1 MFVQKILA
9 NELIDI
15 LAAPSY
21 SPEILSYVNKIS
33 DAVVLKD
40 FLIKKPKLGVT
51 GTIAKDYVSRKTPD
65 AIPYISTKQVS
76 GLYAYIE
83 DAKFISKSA
92 DIEWE
97 KCRVY
102 DGNIV
107 INKSGNV
114 GAAAIV
120 KASPYKYVNSVSDII
135 SIEINESLIDKEYLV
150 VYLNSPYGQKQ
161 LQRLSGGAIFDH
173 VSLHAIPNIKIFSV
187 SILAQKYIG
196 DKVRQAELLREW
208 VKGCNKKI
216 NNFFSNLVSS
226 KMEKSK
232 IYIVKKEEL
241 DNYRINPKQYDP
253 VVVNVLKT
261 CEQHLEPLSSFMDER
276 GIAGGAT
283 PKGASYQN
291 SGVLFCRVQNVKR
304 YSLDL
309 SDSVFIDNE
318 TNSFLARSE
327 CREDDIILTITGYPG
342 VASLVTEYDL
352 PLNINQHSV
361 RFGVNDK
368 ISVGY
373 LCAALNSDFLKL
385 QVDRSAIGGTRDA
398 LDYPSV
404 SNLLIPR
411 FDSSKELEIHK
422 LVIDLIFASQIATKL
437 IDVSK
442 SIVEGLIEGLITE
455 EALIQAQHTLEQGD
469 TSLDRAILS
478 QMTEDGYTVA
488 GSKPLFADLDEF
500 YDLLEQ
506 AKALE

>member
-1 MFVQKILA
+1 MFAQKILA

-51 GTIAKDYVSRKTPD
+51 GTIAKDYVSRETPE

-97 KCRVY
+97 KCRVN
-102 DGNIV
+102 DGDIV

-120 KASPYKYVNSVSDII
+120 KASPYRYVNSVSDII

-150 VYLNSPYGQKQ
+150 IYLNSPYGQKQ

-173 VSLHAIPNIKIFSV
+173 VSLHAIPNIKIYSA

-196 DKVRQAELLREW
+196 DKVRQAELLRNLSKEI
-208 VKGCNKKI
+208 NEKI
-216 NNFFSNLVSS
+216 NNAITSENFAHVMQTEEKIYGSAVISDLTNRLDPKYYASKAIAAERFAKSEGVKLKNLTHDISNGFEERNFVQQGQIYLTVSEVSS
-226 KMEKSK
+226 GRMEVKSAPK
-232 IYIVKKEEL
+232 ISFDVDVPSKAIINQRCVLVVRTGSIGTAVKVHALDSKAVISSHLIRLEFKEESIAAAVAIFLNSSVGKILLHKISYGAVQPQIGQDELLNLHIPHYIL
-241 DNYRINPKQYDP
+241 DIKDKLLELLNQY
-253 VVVNVLKT
+253 
-261 CEQHLEPLSSFMDER
+261 EMMF
-276 GIAGGAT
+276 
-283 PKGASYQN
+283 
-291 SGVLFCRVQNVKR
+291 R
-304 YSLDL
+304 YSQ
-309 SDSVFIDNE
+309 
-318 TNSFLARSE
+318 
-327 CREDDIILTITGYPG
+327 ILIQT
-342 VASLVTEYDL
+342 SKLLV
-352 PLNINQHSV
+352 
-361 RFGVNDK
+361 
-368 ISVGY
+368 
-373 LCAALNSDFLKL
+373 
-385 QVDRSAIGGTRDA
+385 
-398 LDYPSV
+398 
-404 SNLLIPR
+404 
-411 FDSSKELEIHK
+411 
-422 LVIDLIFASQIATKL
+422 
-437 IDVSK
+437 
-442 SIVEGLIEGLITE
+442 
-455 EALIQAQHTLEQGD
+455 EALIESVITEKELIQAKNALEQGD

-478 QMTEDGYTVA
+478 QMNEDGYAVT
-488 GSKPLFADLDEF
+488 GSKPLFSDLDEF

>member
-51 GTIAKDYVSRKTPD
+51 GTIAKDYVSRETPD

-173 VSLHAIPNIKIFSV
+173 VSLHAIPNIKIFSA

-208 VKGCNKKI
+208 AKNIQNRATNILPVFKNRIADYKENYFKSNEIFSERLDSQFYHPNNIALEHELKLNNCVKLSHFAKLIKQNWDKDKAQEFLYFEIGGLDISTGLIQPELI
-216 NNFFSNLVSS
+216 NVNDAPSRAKTKVRYADVLVSTVRPNRKNVGFIAIDDS
-226 KMEKSK
+226 TLEMVATSGFSVLRFEKAEIAAFYHFWLKSDDATSQLMRWNSGSAYPA
-232 IYIVKKEEL
+232 IDDDVPLNILV
-241 DNYRINPKQYDP
+241 PKF
-253 VVVNVLKT
+253 
-261 CEQHLEPLSSFMDER
+261 EQHLIDEWGTKLLFAQLSY
-276 GIAGGAT
+276 IYAQ
-283 PKGASYQN
+283 K
-291 SGVLFCRVQNVKR
+291 L
-304 YSLDL
+304 
-309 SDSVFIDNE
+309 
-318 TNSFLARSE
+318 
-327 CREDDIILTITGYPG
+327 
-342 VASLVTEYDL
+342 
-352 PLNINQHSV
+352 
-361 RFGVNDK
+361 
-368 ISVGY
+368 VGY
-373 LCAALNSDFLKL
+373 AKF
-385 QVDRSAIGGTRDA
+385 
-398 LDYPSV
+398 
-404 SNLLIPR
+404 
-411 FDSSKELEIHK
+411 
-422 LVIDLIFASQIATKL
+422 
-437 IDVSK
+437 
-442 SIVEGLIEGLITE
+442 IVEALIEDVITE
-455 EALIQAQHTLEQGD
+455 EELIQAQNALEQGD
-469 TSLDRAILS
+469 KSLDRAILS
-478 QMTEDGYTVA
+478 QMTEDGYAVA